1 MSRRSKPKRITN
13 FFGAFLLE
21 IAAMAIFLFLFL
33 QARAERQKSS
43 DHEKGRFPFIQ
54 EISHQSPFGK
64 LLDHQCNASRIERW
78 NGFSISPW
86 R

>member
-1 MSRRSKPKRITN
+1 MSRRSKPKRINN

-21 IAAMAIFLFLFL
+21 IAAVAIFLFLFL

-43 DHEKGRFPFIQ
+43 GHEKGRFPFIQ
-54 EISHQSPFGK
+54 EISHQSPFEK
-64 LLDHQCNASRIERW
+64 LLEHQCNASRIERW
-78 NGFSISPW
+78 NCFSFSPW